1 MSNSELK
8 NKLIEEY
15 NNLRRELEQ
24 SGGIIQNRLIKI
36 PQRTVSITY
45 DNNKLRELT
54 FTIPKNTLLFRVVDN
69 YKDDLFGVKL
79 DNKSCIPFNYNVFF
93 YFDPYTIDF
102 IPKWYSKFKKI
113 EVYATNEDLLVF
125 NLVTKYYNRGSRWS
139 ENAVIEN
146 CDLDKNT
153 CITGRGY
160 DPCLK
165 KEFINKNKDIYGY
178 ITMGR
183 SDSIMFRDN
192 IKKSDKNEIKNV
204 HIIKSYS
211 GEKGPA
217 ELGLYPLKKRSG
229 NDVYID
235 PTDQDNFMKKNEY
248 TYRHI
253 TTLIR
258 NSNIIKNF
266 MDKHALDRKE
276 GYFYMYKE

>member
-8 NKLIEEY
+8 NKLIDEY
-15 NNLRRELEQ
+15 NKLRRELEQ

-54 FTIPKNTLLFRVVDN
+54 FTIPKNTLLFRVVEN

-102 IPKWYSKFKKI
+102 IPKWFSKVRKLEI
-113 EVYATNEDLLVF
+113 YATNEDLLVF
-125 NLVTKYYNRGSRWS
+125 HLNTKHFNRGTRWS
-139 ENAVIEN
+139 DNPVIEN
-146 CDLDKNT
+146 CNKPKNT
-153 CITGRGY
+153 CVTGREY

-165 KEFINKNKDIYGY
+165 NDFIEKNMDISGY

-183 SDSIMFRDN
+183 SDSEIFRQN
-192 IKKSDKNEIKNV
+192 IKNHNKDEIKNV
-204 HIIKSYS
+204 HLMKSYT

-217 ELGLYPLKKRSG
+217 ELSLYPLKNRINK
-229 NDVYID
+229 DIYID
-235 PTDQDNFMKKNEY
+235 FKDQEKFLKNNVY
-248 TYRHI
+248 NYRHI
-253 TTLIR
+253 TTIIR

-266 MDKHALDRKE
+266 MKQHSKDGKD
-276 GYFYMYKE
+276 GYFYIYK